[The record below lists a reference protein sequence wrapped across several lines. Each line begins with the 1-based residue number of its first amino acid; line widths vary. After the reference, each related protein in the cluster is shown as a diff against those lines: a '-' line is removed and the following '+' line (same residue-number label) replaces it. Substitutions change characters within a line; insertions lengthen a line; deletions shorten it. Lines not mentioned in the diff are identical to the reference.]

1 MPVFLVVVW
10 LVAEIFVVYAQQYNI
25 ISRRLRAVHALI
37 ADDKDSMRLLVSDN
51 DDFGLT
57 IDMIVIIKWL

>member
-1 MPVFLVVVW
+1 MW
-10 LVAEIFVVYAQQYNI
+10 LVAEVFVVYAQQYNI

-37 ADDKDSMRLLVSDN
+37 AEDKEIMLLLLSDN